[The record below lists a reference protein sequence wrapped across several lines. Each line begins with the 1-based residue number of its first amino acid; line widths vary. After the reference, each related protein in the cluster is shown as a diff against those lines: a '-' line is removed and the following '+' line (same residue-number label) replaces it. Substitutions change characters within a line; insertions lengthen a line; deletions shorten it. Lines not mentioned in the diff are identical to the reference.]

1 MRHLAAVLA
10 ASALTSVAAAQSDS
24 CAAPTPIQ
32 GWGSTP
38 FTTVGA
44 TSDGILQTGCGGGQ
58 AYRDVWFCWTAP
70 ASGIAEASL
79 CGTPT
84 FDTVMAVY
92 AGCGCPGA
100 GSAVGCNDDTAGCA
114 CASGCGS
121 GGTAAYASKVQF
133 AAAAGQ
139 QYMIRIGA
147 YSNTT
152 TAVGTGTLTMA
163 QVPPLADFVNPANN
177 RRYVAVNATT
187 WTAAEAFAVQLG
199 GHLASIDDQAENDW
213 VHQTFGNLLGTDR
226 RLWIGFTDQAA
237 EGTWAWSD
245 GTPATFANWNAG
257 EPNNSGNTEH
267 YAEML
272 GSNGR
277 WNDLN
282 NAGASYAHLAVIEL
296 GPSTPPCPADFNQDG
311 AVNGDD
317 LGLLLNAWAQ
327 EVPAYDLNGDGI
339 VDGNDLGQLL
349 GAWGPC
355 PG

>member
-1 MRHLAAVLA
+1 MHRLAAAIAVLMLA
-10 ASALTSVAAAQSDS
+10 PLASAQSDS

-58 AYRDVWFCWTAP
+58 PYRDVWFCWTAQ

-79 CGTPT
+79 CGSTT

-92 AGCGCPGA
+92 AGCACPAA
-100 GSAVGCNDDTAGCA
+100 GSALGCNDDSTGCP
-114 CASGCGS
+114 CASGCG
-121 GGTAAYASKVQF
+121 GGTASYASKVQF

-139 QYMIRIGA
+139 QYLIRIGA
-147 YSNTT
+147 YSSTGS
-152 TAVGTGTLTMA
+152 GTGTLTMA
-163 QVPPLADFVNPANN
+163 PVPPLAEFTNPANDH
-177 RRYVAVNATT
+177 RYIAVAATT
-187 WTAAEAFAVQLG
+187 WTSAEAFAVQLG
-199 GHLASIDDQAENDW
+199 GHLASIGDQAENDW
-213 VHQTFGNLLGTDR
+213 VLQNFGNLGGSDR
-226 RLWIGFTDQAA
+226 RLWIGFTDQAS
-237 EGTWAWSD
+237 EGTWAWTD
-245 GTPATFANWNAG
+245 GTPASYTNWNAG
-257 EPNNSGNTEH
+257 EPNNSSSTEH

-282 NAGASYAHLAVIEL
+282 NAGATYPHLAVIEF
-296 GPSTPPCPADFNQDG
+296 GPSAPPCPADFNDDG

-317 LGLLLNAWAQ
+317 LGMLLNAWAQ
-327 EVPAYDLNGDGI
+327 EVAAYDLNDDGI
-339 VDGNDLGQLL
+339 VDGNDLGILL
-349 GAWGPC
+349 GAWGNC

>member
-1 MRHLAAVLA
+1 MRQLAAVLA
-10 ASALTSVAAAQSDS
+10 ALVLTSVAAAQSDS

-44 TSDGILQTGCGGGQ
+44 TSDGIVQTGCGGGQ
-58 AYRDVWFCWTAP
+58 PYRDVWFCWTAP

-79 CGTPT
+79 CGTAT

-92 AGCGCPGA
+92 AGCECPAA
-100 GSAVGCNDDTAGCA
+100 GSALGCNDDSAGCA

-121 GGTAAYASKVQF
+121 GTAAYASKVQF
-133 AAAAGQ
+133 AASAGQ
-139 QYMIRIGA
+139 QYLIRIGA
-147 YSNTT
+147 YSSAS
-152 TAVGTGTLTMA
+152 TAVGTGALAMA
-163 QVPPLADFVNPANN
+163 PVPPLAEFTNPANGH
-177 RRYVAVNATT
+177 RYIAVAATT

-199 GHLASIDDQAENDW
+199 GHLVSIGDQAENDW
-213 VHQTFGNLLGTDR
+213 VLQNFGNLLGVDR
-226 RLWIGFTDQAA
+226 RLWIGFTDQAS

-245 GTPATFANWNAG
+245 GTPAAFTNWNAG
-257 EPNNSGNTEH
+257 EPNNSSNTEH

-282 NAGASYAHLAVIEL
+282 DAGATYPHLAVIEL
-296 GPSTPPCPADFNQDG
+296 GPSTPPCPADFNRDG

-317 LGLLLNAWAQ
+317 LGSLLNAWAQ
-327 EVPAYDLNGDGI
+327 EVPAYDLDGDGI